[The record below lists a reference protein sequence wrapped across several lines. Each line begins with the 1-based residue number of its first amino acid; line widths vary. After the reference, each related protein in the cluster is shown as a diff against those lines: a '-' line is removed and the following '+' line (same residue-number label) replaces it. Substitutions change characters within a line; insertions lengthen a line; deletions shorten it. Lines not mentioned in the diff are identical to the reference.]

1 MSFGRY
7 RSLLAM
13 IALLPVTACQ
23 SPTLI
28 VLEDPRTYV
37 EERTIGDAR
46 EDARIRL
53 DVASLYVEE
62 ASSTL
67 TNIRVE
73 VYETAVLL
81 AGTVPTAADK
91 DSAGAL
97 AASVEGVGPIYN
109 EIQVIADASLADAA
123 ADLTIETKIKK
134 ALRAAEGIQSAN
146 MRWYSV
152 NGIVYMIGRTLSEEE
167 HERTLAIV
175 RGIDGVKEVVDR
187 MKMVPTGDG

>member
-7 RSLLAM
+7 RSLLA
-13 IALLPVTACQ
+13 IAALLSVAACQ

-37 EERTIGDAR
+37 EERSLRDAR

-53 DVASLYVEE
+53 DIASLYVEQ

-73 VYETAVLL
+73 AYETAVLL
-81 AGTVPTAADK
+81 AGTVPSAADK
-91 DSAGAL
+91 GSAGAL

-109 EIQVIADASLADAA
+109 EIQVIEDASLADAA

-134 ALRAAEGIQSAN
+134 ALRAADGIHSAN
-146 MRWYSV
+146 MRWHSV
-152 NGIVYMIGRTLSEEE
+152 NGTVYIIGRTLSEEE
-167 HERTLAIV
+167 HARTITLIEKIA
-175 RGIDGVKEVVDR
+175 GVKQVVDR
-187 MKMVPTGDG
+187 MKMVPPDGR

>member
-1 MSFGRY
+1 MSIGRY
-7 RSLLAM
+7 RSLLA
-13 IALLPVTACQ
+13 IAVLLPVAACQ

-37 EERTIGDAR
+37 EERTIRDAR

-53 DVASLYVEE
+53 DIASLYVEQ

-81 AGTVPTAADK
+81 TGTVPSAADME
-91 DSAGAL
+91 SAGAL
-97 AASVEGVGPIYN
+97 AASVDGVGPVYN
-109 EIQVIADASLADAA
+109 EIQVIEDASLADAA
-123 ADLTIETKIKK
+123 ADLTIETRIKK
-134 ALRAAEGIQSAN
+134 ALRAADGIQSAN

-152 NGIVYMIGRTLSEEE
+152 NGIVYMIGRTLSEDE
-167 HERTLAIV
+167 HKRVIAIV
-175 RGIDGVKEVVDR
+175 EEISGVKQVVDR
-187 MKMVPTGDG
+187 MKMVPLDSS